1 MPPKPFM
8 STASLTPKQLQ
19 ILRFILDYRE
29 KKGLSPTFEEI
40 GEELKV
46 NRVTVF
52 CHVREMEKKGVLR
65 KSHRLSRSIEPL
77 LSPEDQAAWIPP
89 IPVLGRVAAGLPIEA
104 IEDREHFDFRDFVP
118 PNGET
123 FMLRVKGESMIEDG
137 IRNGD
142 FVLIENRKEANNGE
156 TVVAIVGEG
165 EATLKRFYREQDRIR
180 LQPANANMQP
190 IYIQAGEPIEI
201 RGVVIGLIRKI

>member
-1 MPPKPFM
+1 M
-8 STASLTPKQLQ
+8 SATSLTPKQLQ

-40 GEELKV
+40 GEQLKV

-52 CHVREMEKKGVLR
+52 CHVREMEKKGVIR
-65 KSHRLSRSIEPL
+65 KSHRLSRSLEPL
-77 LSPEDQAAWIPP
+77 LSPEDQAAWIAP
-89 IPVLGRVAAGLPIEA
+89 IPILGRVAAGQPIEA
-104 IEDREHFDFRDFVP
+104 IEEREQFDFRDLVP

-123 FMLRVKGESMIEDG
+123 FMLRVKGESMIDDG

-142 FVLIENRKEANNGE
+142 FVLIENRKEAHNGE

-165 EATLKRFYREQDRIR
+165 EATLKRFYREQNRIR
-180 LQPANANMQP
+180 LQPANSNMQP

-201 RGVVIGLIRKI
+201 RGVVIGVIRKL